1 MSSVLVT
8 HPYHLALDS
17 REARLGKPYP
27 PLSTLNAATLLKQQ
41 GHQVVFLDRTFE
53 QDESDFGL
61 HIQRH
66 RPDFVA
72 VMGDD
77 HSVQMKQCIGRIR
90 RAHQAMARQAS
101 ERGIPVLVSGPDV
114 SDQPEQYLKEGA
126 TVAVVGESL
135 EVVTEWVHGQSDIQG
150 LHGPRGLGG
159 RRPPVGQ
166 LRPLARH
173 GLVSA

>member
-1 MSSVLVT
+1 MARAETVGEKKPSFWDVLRNRFNYGSVGTNAPGNLMSSVLIT

-41 GHQVVFLDRTFE
+41 GHQVVFIDRTFE

-61 HIQRH
+61 QIERH

-77 HSVQMKQCIGRIR
+77 HSVQMKQCIERIR

-114 SDQPEQYLKEGA
+114 SDQPEQYLKE
-126 TVAVVGESL
+126 ERRL
-135 EVVTEWVHGQSDIQG
+135 PW
-150 LHGPRGLGG
+150 LGISK
-159 RRPPVGQ
+159 R
-166 LRPLARH
+166 
-173 GLVSA
+173 